1 VVADDVVVVVEAVV
15 AAGVVLDS
23 VEGDEVG
30 VVAVGV
36 GVEALSG
43 LRLSFL

>member
-1 VVADDVVVVVEAVV
+1 MADDVVVVAEAVV

-23 VEGDEVG
+23 VEGDEAG

-36 GVEALSG
+36 GVEDLSG